1 MNAPLAPTIRMD
13 DIDRGLVDS
22 FQRGVAIVARPYA
35 AIGEALGVR
44 EEEVMTRLGRLIAAG
59 AVSRFGAVVR
69 PHAAGASTLAA
80 LAAPPERL
88 DAVAEIVSGFAG
100 VTHNYAREHDWSLWF
115 VVTGRDA
122 ADVAATLAGIGRRTG
137 LAVLDL
143 PLERAYHID
152 LGFPMFGAPATRT
165 NVCACEARADAT
177 DRAILARIEGGLAL
191 APRPFTP
198 VAEAL
203 GLDET
208 TILARLG
215 AMLDAGIITR
225 FGVVVKHRAFGYRA
239 NAMAVWDIADD
250 EVDAVAEVFAREPAV
265 TLCYRRPRRL
275 PDWRY
280 NLFCMIHAT
289 DRANAMDVIT
299 RLRLQAGAPLRHQA
313 TLFSTRCYKQRGAS
327 FARVAPEHAA

>member
-88 DAVAEIVSGFAG
+88 DAAAEIVSGFAG

-152 LGFPMFGAPATRT
+152 LGFPMFGAPA
-165 NVCACEARADAT
+165 EDQ
-177 DRAILARIEGGLAL
+177 
-191 APRPFTP
+191 
-198 VAEAL
+198 
-203 GLDET
+203 
-208 TILARLG
+208 
-215 AMLDAGIITR
+215 
-225 FGVVVKHRAFGYRA
+225 
-239 NAMAVWDIADD
+239 
-250 EVDAVAEVFAREPAV
+250 
-265 TLCYRRPRRL
+265 
-275 PDWRY
+275 
-280 NLFCMIHAT
+280 
-289 DRANAMDVIT
+289 
-299 RLRLQAGAPLRHQA
+299 RLRLRGPRRRDRPRHSGADRRRAGSDPPTFRRRSRKPSALTRRQSSRASAPC
-313 TLFSTRCYKQRGAS
+313 STPESSPAS
-327 FARVAPEHAA
+327 ASW